1 MVNNT
6 PRKKRHFCRN
16 IIIVMAF
23 AVLLAGG
30 AFAAARNAHAKAH
43 THSYRWV
50 TKKNA
55 TCKETGYRNYE
66 CACGSILNSQTI
78 DKTPHT
84 WNRGSANCTT
94 AKKCTYCG
102 YIAEAAKGHNLTWV
116 TKKAASCTETGYR
129 NYECHCGYVKNSAT
143 IDKIP
148 HTWNRGSADCTHDK
162 VCNVCGTIGEAAKGH
177 RTTWVTKK
185 AASCTETGYRNLEC
199 PCGYVQSSATIDKT
213 PHNWNR
219 GSADCTND
227 KVCRDCRTVGEA
239 AKGHSYSWVV
249 KTAASCTT
257 DGLKEHRCACGAVD
271 ETKVIDKW
279 GHHYDIPSAS
289 CTEDQKCTTCGD
301 IKEYAK
307 GHNWDRP
314 AATCT
319 LPKKCLRCGKIGE
332 AATGQHVGT
341 QWVVVV
347 EPTCHSGGVKEWRC
361 DCGHSLD
368 GCDIPSNNNHN
379 WVVDHTEPGNC
390 VAWGSTYYRCTND
403 GCKQTKR
410 EANIPPTGHAN
421 RRWVVTKEP
430 TKTADGVESY
440 ICEYCDDVAETRTLY
455 LISYVANGGKN
466 IPGNQTKRAGIDL
479 TLDTARP
486 TRSGYTFKGWG
497 TTTAE
502 VDYQPGAI
510 YSDNKRTNLYA
521 IWDPN
526 KYQVGYNANGG
537 VGAPPGQTK
546 FHGVSLTLSD
556 VIPTRDDYVF
566 VGWAEGSAT
575 ATKANY
581 SAGGTY
587 SKNAS
592 VTLYAVWAPDK
603 FNVKY
608 NLKGGKNP
616 NNDNAF
622 STRTYDYGTNVRISS
637 VAPTRTGYT
646 FKGWDTSSKATK
658 VVYDPGDLY
667 TAYRTVTLYAVWE
680 ANEYTLTIYSY
691 NKCGNNYVKETKTV
705 HYDEEVVLPQ
715 TDFNLPGKCFVG
727 WGLTE
732 NASQAGWKPG
742 EKLKIAGNTSVYPV
756 FGAMADEI
764 PTTHD
769 LSGYQ
774 RVVGLNSTFV
784 IAKDGRDGTYGADQ
798 RDFAEDTDLLWEMYR
813 NVYGNKAELNLANVL
828 LFDNDLI
835 NHLRGKGY
843 YDDVHTYLMGSKY
856 VVNGTPTLQANGIF
870 EEMDQYF
877 GNNTIT
883 SCIKRYYIELAEQQ
897 KLEGETEEENR
908 RTVKR
913 YMSGSCGVFAAVN
926 AYMYLAT
933 ERYGHG
939 VEWSYDDIK
948 AEVWDYL
955 KLSNGN
961 MDWLERLV
969 SGGDGPVSLKKY
981 LANRLS
987 GHGCSTNWREFS
999 VDRYELIKS
1008 SLSNGIPVI
1017 LAFDRRTKGN
1027 KLTFYDLES
1036 DTLSRYYACNGHYFV
1051 VTGVYEKPGS
1061 DKHFLEVSTWGGK
1074 RYICFEEYA
1083 YKNDKLGISLFSTLL
1098 EIKLKN

>member
-102 YIAEAAKGHNLTWV
+102 YIAEAAKGHQLTWV

-227 KVCRDCRTVGEA
+227 KVCRDCGTVGEA

-249 KTAASCTT
+249 KTPASCTD

-347 EPTCHSGGVKEWRC
+347 EPTCHSGGVAEWRC

-368 GCDIPSNNNHN
+368 GRDIPSNNNHN

-440 ICEYCDDVAETRTLY
+440 ICEYCDDVSETRTLY
-455 LISYVANGGKN
+455 LISYAGNGGKN
-466 IPGNQTKRAGIDL
+466 IPGNQYKSAGVDI
-479 TLDTARP
+479 TLSSATP
-486 TRSGYTFKGWG
+486 TRDGYDFKGWG
-497 TTTAE
+497 ITKSQA
-502 VDYQPGAI
+502 DYQPGAK
-510 YSDNKRTNLYA
+510 YSADAR
-521 IWDPN
+521 
-526 KYQVGYNANGG
+526 
-537 VGAPPGQTK
+537 
-546 FHGVSLTLSD
+546 LTL
-556 VIPTRDDYVF
+556 I
-566 VGWAEGSAT
+566 
-575 ATKANY
+575 
-581 SAGGTY
+581 
-587 SKNAS
+587 
-592 VTLYAVWAPDK
+592 AVWKEKK
-603 FNVKY
+603 FKVSY
-608 NLKGGKNP
+608 NLKGGTVSQPDLFAAK
-616 NNDNAF
+616 
-622 STRTYDYGTNVRISS
+622 TYKYSAS
-637 VAPTRTGYT
+637 VYVNTEAPQKPGYI
-646 FKGWDTSSKATK
+646 FKGWDTASAATK
-658 VVYDPGDLY
+658 VVYHPGDQY
-667 TAYRTVTLYAVWE
+667 TAKKTVILYAVWE
-680 ANEYTLTIYSY
+680 KKTCTVEYHFTYGDGFVWRDTVGYGESVTMPGPYINTPGAILKGWVQVDHEDVFRAGLFYIIQHRRLMSIMFSASISIISPIRSYSLII
-691 NKCGNNYVKETKTV
+691 GNWNGRCMNPSILLSKET
-705 HYDEEVVLPQ
+705 
-715 TDFNLPGKCFVG
+715 F
-727 WGLTE
+727 
-732 NASQAGWKPG
+732 
-742 EKLKIAGNTSVYPV
+742 TS
-756 FGAMADEI
+756 I
-764 PTTHD
+764 
-769 LSGYQ
+769 
-774 RVVGLNSTFV
+774 
-784 IAKDGRDGTYGADQ
+784 
-798 RDFAEDTDLLWEMYR
+798 
-813 NVYGNKAELNLANVL
+813 
-828 LFDNDLI
+828 
-835 NHLRGKGY
+835 
-843 YDDVHTYLMGSKY
+843 
-856 VVNGTPTLQANGIF
+856 
-870 EEMDQYF
+870 
-877 GNNTIT
+877 
-883 SCIKRYYIELAEQQ
+883 
-897 KLEGETEEENR
+897 
-908 RTVKR
+908 
-913 YMSGSCGVFAAVN
+913 
-926 AYMYLAT
+926 
-933 ERYGHG
+933 
-939 VEWSYDDIK
+939 
-948 AEVWDYL
+948 
-955 KLSNGN
+955 
-961 MDWLERLV
+961 
-969 SGGDGPVSLKKY
+969 
-981 LANRLS
+981 
-987 GHGCSTNWREFS
+987 
-999 VDRYELIKS
+999 
-1008 SLSNGIPVI
+1008 
-1017 LAFDRRTKGN
+1017 
-1027 KLTFYDLES
+1027 
-1036 DTLSRYYACNGHYFV
+1036 
-1051 VTGVYEKPGS
+1051 
-1061 DKHFLEVSTWGGK
+1061 
-1074 RYICFEEYA
+1074 
-1083 YKNDKLGISLFSTLL
+1083 
-1098 EIKLKN
+1098 

>member
-440 ICEYCDDVAETRTLY
+440 ICEYCDDVSETRTLY
-455 LISYVANGGKN
+455 LISYAGNGGKN
-466 IPGNQTKRAGIDL
+466 IPGNQYKSAGVDI
-479 TLDTARP
+479 TLSSATP
-486 TRSGYTFKGWG
+486 TRDGYDFKGWG
-497 TTTAE
+497 ITKSQA
-502 VDYQPGAI
+502 DYQPGAK
-510 YSDNKRTNLYA
+510 YSADAR
-521 IWDPN
+521 
-526 KYQVGYNANGG
+526 
-537 VGAPPGQTK
+537 
-546 FHGVSLTLSD
+546 LTL
-556 VIPTRDDYVF
+556 I
-566 VGWAEGSAT
+566 
-575 ATKANY
+575 
-581 SAGGTY
+581 
-587 SKNAS
+587 
-592 VTLYAVWAPDK
+592 AVWKEKK
-603 FNVKY
+603 FKVSY
-608 NLKGGKNP
+608 NLKGGTVSQPDLFAAK
-616 NNDNAF
+616 
-622 STRTYDYGTNVRISS
+622 TYKYSAS
-637 VAPTRTGYT
+637 VYVNTEAPQKPGYI
-646 FKGWDTSSKATK
+646 FKGWDTASAATK
-658 VVYDPGDLY
+658 VVYHPGDQY
-667 TAYRTVTLYAVWE
+667 TAKKTVILYAVWE
-680 ANEYTLTIYSY
+680 KKTCTVEYHFTYGDGFVWRDTVGYGESVTMPGPYINTPGAILKGWVQVDHEDDCWERGSSHVITQDIVLYSIF
-691 NKCGNNYVKETKTV
+691 T
-705 HYDEEVVLPQ
+705 
-715 TDFNLPGKCFVG
+715 
-727 WGLTE
+727 
-732 NASQAGWKPG
+732 
-742 EKLKIAGNTSVYPV
+742 AGNDKEYAS
-756 FGAMADEI
+756 
-764 PTTHD
+764 HD
-769 LSGYQ
+769 FTGYQ
-774 RVVGLNSTFV
+774 RVSGLKHESFITASTPDEHNVFGFDQYYFSDPELFADYWELEWAMYESKHPT
-784 IAKDGRDGTYGADQ
+784 IERDLYEHLTTDQ
-798 RDFAEDTDLLWEMYR
+798 QLITWMREKLPLARYEAVVALLGNNLSWVEISRGVFAEKSVDAFHIID
-813 NVYGNKAELNLANVL
+813 
-828 LFDNDLI
+828 
-835 NHLRGKGY
+835 
-843 YDDVHTYLMGSKY
+843 
-856 VVNGTPTLQANGIF
+856 
-870 EEMDQYF
+870 EEFKDSTSTKIKQYF
-877 GNNTIT
+877 AQEM
-883 SCIKRYYIELAEQQ
+883 SELIK
-897 KLEGETEEENR
+897 
-908 RTVKR
+908 
-913 YMSGSCGVFAAVN
+913 GSCGIFAAVN
-926 AYMYLAT
+926 TYLYLDGKGYT
-933 ERYGHG
+933 YS
-939 VEWSYDDIK
+939 VEDVKKELLDYIK
-948 AEVWDYL
+948 N
-955 KLSNGN
+955 SNGK
-961 MDWLERLV
+961 MDWIEREL
-969 SGGDGPVSLKKY
+969 SGGDGPISGYQY
-981 LANRLS
+981 LMRKLS
-987 GHGCSTNWREFS
+987 GCTAYWRGLAGVSYDEIR
-999 VDRYELIKS
+999 DMLDQD
-1008 SLSNGIPVI
+1008 IPVI
-1017 LAFDRRTKGN
+1017 LAFYRHN
-1027 KLTFYDLES
+1027 KAELDFY
-1036 DTLSRYYACNGHYFV
+1036 TLSDNTLNVSTLAYAHYFV
-1051 VTGVYEKPGS
+1051 VTGIYENPNVP
-1061 DKHFLEVSTWGGK
+1061 DKHFLEVSSAGK
-1074 RYICFEEYA
+1074 KEYICWEEYI
-1083 YKNDKLGISLFSTLL
+1083 YGKGINAFSSY
-1098 EIKLKN
+1098 IKISFK

>member
-6 PRKKRHFCRN
+6 PGKKRHFCRN

-30 AFAAARNAHAKAH
+30 AFAAARHAHAKAH

-102 YIAEAAKGHNLTWV
+102 YIAEAAKGHQLTWV

-249 KTAASCTT
+249 TTAASCTT

-347 EPTCHSGGVKEWRC
+347 EPTCHSGGVAEWRC

-368 GCDIPSNNNHN
+368 GRDIPSNNNHN

-430 TKTADGVESY
+430 TKTADGVESC
-440 ICEYCDDVAETRTLY
+440 ICEYCDDVSETRTLY
-455 LISYVANGGKN
+455 LISYAGNGGKN
-466 IPGNQTKRAGIDL
+466 IPGNQYKSAGVDI
-479 TLDTARP
+479 TLSSATP
-486 TRSGYTFKGWG
+486 TRDGYDFKGWG
-497 TTTAE
+497 ITKSQA
-502 VDYQPGAI
+502 DYQPGAK
-510 YSDNKRTNLYA
+510 YSADAR
-521 IWDPN
+521 
-526 KYQVGYNANGG
+526 
-537 VGAPPGQTK
+537 
-546 FHGVSLTLSD
+546 LTL
-556 VIPTRDDYVF
+556 I
-566 VGWAEGSAT
+566 
-575 ATKANY
+575 
-581 SAGGTY
+581 
-587 SKNAS
+587 
-592 VTLYAVWAPDK
+592 AVWKEKK
-603 FNVKY
+603 FKVSY
-608 NLKGGKNP
+608 NLKGGTVSQPDLFAAK
-616 NNDNAF
+616 
-622 STRTYDYGTNVRISS
+622 TYKYSAS
-637 VAPTRTGYT
+637 VYVNTEAPQKPGYI
-646 FKGWDTSSKATK
+646 FKGWDTASAATK
-658 VVYDPGDLY
+658 VVYHPGDQY
-667 TAYRTVTLYAVWE
+667 TAKKTVILYAVWE
-680 ANEYTLTIYSY
+680 KEKYTVDIWDYDANGRYDWVRTDTVVYGQKYTCPKPEYY
-691 NKCGNNYVKETKTV
+691 
-705 HYDEEVVLPQ
+705 
-715 TDFNLPGKCFVG
+715 LPGNIFRGWSIGNTILAVNTMIVDKQPGDEIVITGDLVLAASVDSGNDMSEVAHDFSGYVETIGLRDDAFVV
-727 WGLTE
+727 TE
-732 NASQAGWKPG
+732 NG
-742 EKLKIAGNTSVYPV
+742 
-756 FGAMADEI
+756 
-764 PTTHD
+764 
-769 LSGYQ
+769 
-774 RVVGLNSTFV
+774 
-784 IAKDGRDGTYGADQ
+784 GTYGANQ
-798 RDFAEDTDLLWEMYR
+798 GYYSNKGNYNRAGELLWELYKTKDSDVESNLMMDIIENQGMITWLKNELGVSRYEELK
-813 NVYGNKAELNLANVL
+813 NLMFENYHYDIPLNPGEIPHNLKIMSPGAFTVILGN
-828 LFDNDLI
+828 
-835 NHLRGKGY
+835 
-843 YDDVHTYLMGSKY
+843 M
-856 VVNGTPTLQANGIF
+856 
-870 EEMDQYF
+870 
-877 GNNTIT
+877 
-883 SCIKRYYIELAEQQ
+883 
-897 KLEGETEEENR
+897 GETVVSKIKEYYENQVQDLFR
-908 RTVKR
+908 
-913 YMSGSCGVFAAVN
+913 GSCGMFAAIN
-926 AYMYLAT
+926 TYL
-933 ERYGHG
+933 
-939 VEWSYDDIK
+939 
-948 AEVWDYL
+948 YL
-955 KLSNGN
+955 SGN
-961 MDWLERLV
+961 RNCTDQFIHDTLLEYFSMTDGGLDWLERYV
-969 SGGDGPVSLKKY
+969 SGGDGPASIRNFLQGKFSNRNCNATWCAFASDLLNADFEAEIGALLLK
-981 LANRLS
+981 
-987 GHGCSTNWREFS
+987 
-999 VDRYELIKS
+999 D
-1008 SLSNGIPVI
+1008 IPVI
-1017 LAFDRRTKGN
+1017 LAYNRCDGTYLNMYWFRTKDG
-1027 KLTFYDLES
+1027 KPEVYC
-1036 DTLSRYYACNGHYFV
+1036 RNGDDWRIGSHYVV
-1051 VTGVYEKPGS
+1051 VTGIYKKPGS
-1061 DKHFLEVSTWGGK
+1061 DKTFLEISTWGEK
-1074 RYICFEEYA
+1074 AYICLQEYLYGRGVSA
-1083 YKNDKLGISLFSTLL
+1083 FSTYMNL
-1098 EIKLKN
+1098 EFK

>member
-6 PRKKRHFCRN
+6 PGKKRHFCRN

-102 YIAEAAKGHNLTWV
+102 YIAEAAKGHQLTWV

-249 KTAASCTT
+249 KTPASCTD

-347 EPTCHSGGVKEWRC
+347 EPTCHSGGVEEWRC

-368 GCDIPSNNNHN
+368 GRDIPSNNNHN

-440 ICEYCDDVAETRTLY
+440 ICEYCDDVSETRTLY

-466 IPGNQTKRAGIDL
+466 IPGNQYKSAGVDI
-479 TLDTARP
+479 TLSSATP
-486 TRSGYTFKGWG
+486 TRDGYDFKGWG
-497 TTTAE
+497 ITKSQA
-502 VDYQPGAI
+502 DYQPGAK
-510 YSDNKRTNLYA
+510 YSADAR
-521 IWDPN
+521 
-526 KYQVGYNANGG
+526 
-537 VGAPPGQTK
+537 
-546 FHGVSLTLSD
+546 LTL
-556 VIPTRDDYVF
+556 I
-566 VGWAEGSAT
+566 
-575 ATKANY
+575 
-581 SAGGTY
+581 
-587 SKNAS
+587 
-592 VTLYAVWAPDK
+592 AVWKEKK
-603 FNVKY
+603 FKVSY
-608 NLKGGKNP
+608 NLKGGTVSQPDLFAAK
-616 NNDNAF
+616 
-622 STRTYDYGTNVRISS
+622 TYKYFTNVY
-637 VAPTRTGYT
+637 VNTEVPQKPGYI
-646 FKGWDTSSKATK
+646 FKGWDTASAATK
-658 VVYDPGDLY
+658 VVYHPGDQY
-667 TAYRTVTLYAVWE
+667 TAKKTVILYAVWE
-680 ANEYTLTIYSY
+680 KKTCTVEYHFTY
-691 NKCGNNYVKETKTV
+691 GDGFVWRDTV
-705 HYDEEVVLPQ
+705 GYGESVVM
-715 TDFNLPGKCFVG
+715 PGPYINTPGASLVG
-727 WGLTE
+727 WVQVDHEDDCWARGSSHVITQDIVLY
-732 NASQAGWKPG
+732 SIFDGGPD
-742 EKLKIAGNTSVYPV
+742 SSPV
-756 FGAMADEI
+756 D
-764 PTTHD
+764 HD
-769 LSGYQ
+769 FTGYQ
-774 RVVGLNSTFV
+774 RVSGLKHESF
-784 IAKDGRDGTYGADQ
+784 IASDTADGTMTG
-798 RDFAEDTDLLWEMYR
+798 R
-813 NVYGNKAELNLANVL
+813 NVFGFDQYYFSDPNLFSDCWELQWAL
-828 LFDNDLI
+828 
-835 NHLRGKGY
+835 Y
-843 YDDVHTYLMGSKY
+843 ESKY
-856 VVNGTPTLQANGIF
+856 PTIEGSLYQKLQTDQQLITWMRQKLPTGRYEAVVTLLGKNLTWVVIGEGL
-870 EEMDQYF
+870 EEQRSIDAFRIIDEEFKDSTSAKIKQYF
-877 GNNTIT
+877 AQEM
-883 SCIKRYYIELAEQQ
+883 KDLFE
-897 KLEGETEEENR
+897 
-908 RTVKR
+908 
-913 YMSGSCGVFAAVN
+913 GSCGIFAAIN
-926 AYMYLAT
+926 TYLYLDDNCYT
-933 ERYGHG
+933 NSVERVKEELLDY
-939 VEWSYDDIK
+939 IK
-948 AEVWDYL
+948 NSGG
-955 KLSNGN
+955 K
-961 MDWLERLV
+961 MDWIERNL
-969 SGGDGPVSLKKY
+969 SGGDGPVSIRRFLERK
-981 LANRLS
+981 LE
-987 GHGCSTNWREFS
+987 GCSASWKGFS
-999 VDRYELIKS
+999 GVTYTDIKNM
-1008 SLSNGIPVI
+1008 LDQNLPVI
-1017 LAFDRRTKGN
+1017 MAFYRRSEAQLSFYHLAGN
-1027 KLTFYDLES
+1027 
-1036 DTLSRYYACNGHYFV
+1036 TLKRDGWASSHYFV
-1051 VTGVYEKPGS
+1051 VTGIYENPDIP
-1061 DKHFLEVSTWGGK
+1061 DKHFLEVSSTGN
-1074 RYICFEEYA
+1074 REFICWEEYIYGKGINA
-1083 YKNDKLGISLFSTLL
+1083 FSSYVKLSF
-1098 EIKLKN
+1098 K